1 MRNLILGLAT
11 VASAALIATPAA
23 AQYYPRGYGYSRDYG
38 ASYNN
43 YGDFGSLQRRLYNVE
58 RSLDG
63 VPRQAAYQLSAEA
76 NALERQLRM
85 ASRNGLNPYEAH
97 ELNVRIGQLEQRQ
110 LMFSRKRG
118 YGYNNY
124 SNERGGEGRHRGWN
138 GDRDDD

>member
-1 MRNLILGLAT
+1 M
-11 VASAALIATPAA
+11 LIATPATANIIPA
-23 AQYYPRGYGYSRDYG
+23 ATDTARDYG
-38 ASYNN
+38 ARYNN

-63 VPRQAAYQLSAEA
+63 VPPQAAYQLSAEA

-97 ELNVRIGQLEQRQ
+97 ELDVRIGQLEQRQ
-110 LMFSRKRG
+110 LAFSRNRG

-124 SNERGGEGRHRGWN
+124 SYDRRGEQPSRRP
-138 GDRDDD
+138 RRRLS